1 MRKELM
7 EGGDRVFY
15 VFWLTAD
22 WPGKKVIAK
31 LNNYFSFY
39 NPTNSIAV
47 HTNIPPKLLSV
58 RISIP
63 HHCLLWP
70 PFFGWL
76 LSVLSSIGSHLMP
89 VNFISL
95 FFVSSKE
102 APGGGAGLFTI
113 AMPL

>member
-39 NPTNSIAV
+39 NPT
-47 HTNIPPKLLSV
+47 
-58 RISIP
+58 RP
-63 HHCLLWP
+63 H
-70 PFFGWL
+70 
-76 LSVLSSIGSHLMP
+76 
-89 VNFISL
+89 
-95 FFVSSKE
+95 
-102 APGGGAGLFTI
+102 
-113 AMPL
+113 